1 MIDTTQAKI
10 IFYVLEKPFRENIK
24 TNHQY
29 EYLTDEEILLPNQ
42 SQMVK
47 KANFTYSSLGKALE
61 KQTETNEDG
70 AKKKQMQLKI
80 KVE

>member
-1 MIDTTQAKI
+1 M
-10 IFYVLEKPFRENIK
+10 
-24 TNHQY
+24 
-29 EYLTDEEILLPNQ
+29 LLPNQ

-70 AKKKQMQLKI
+70 AKNKQMQLKI

>member
-1 MIDTTQAKI
+1 
-10 IFYVLEKPFRENIK
+10 
-24 TNHQY
+24 
-29 EYLTDEEILLPNQ
+29 
-42 SQMVK
+42 MVK